1 MAKKDFILQGF
12 TERTHT
18 KAILRLFDIKNVEEV
33 ILSVAF
39 VTEDG
44 VRLIES
50 KLHKYA
56 NKTKVFSGIRNDITS
71 RQGLS
76 RLLGLGVSVYAVDTG
91 ARNIVFH
98 PKLYLV
104 RGSEQARLLIGSANL
119 TLGGLNNNIEASLIL
134 DLDLDNSPDRK
145 FVSKIENQI
154 LKLPALYNDHVFLIE
169 SEAQLLALQ
178 ANGRL
183 LDESEASPPRPTTT
197 ASAPSTDPIPRIKL
211 KVLPLHR
218 SSRRAK
224 AQPAAYRRISGA
236 PQAQK
241 QSQVSTNLELVW
253 QSKPL
258 TERDLNIPKERG
270 THATG
275 SINLDKG
282 LLEDNIDHRHYFRDA
297 VFAHLQWEP
306 RQSGNVE
313 ETEVRFQLVIK
324 GIYYGEFP
332 LQIRHSTD
340 TNSETY
346 KQHNAMTRLSWGS
359 IGDHVKR
366 KDLLS
371 RTLSLFR
378 DETDPKRFVLE
389 ID

>member
-12 TERTHT
+12 TEHTHK

-39 VTEDG
+39 VNEDG
-44 VRLIES
+44 VRLIEN
-50 KLHKYA
+50 KLHQYA
-56 NKTKVFSGIRNDITS
+56 NKTKIFSGIRNDVTS

-76 RLLGLGVSVYAVDTG
+76 RLLRLGVSLYAVDTG
-91 ARNIVFH
+91 ARNIIFH

-104 RGSEQARLLIGSANL
+104 RGSKQTRLLIGSANL

-134 DLDLDNSPDRK
+134 DLDLDNSSDRK
-145 FVSKIENQI
+145 FVSKIENQL
-154 LKLPALYNDHVFLIE
+154 LKLPVLYNDNVFLIE

-178 ANGRL
+178 TSGRL
-183 LDESEASPPRPTTT
+183 LDESETSPPRPTTT

-211 KVLPLHR
+211 EVLPLHR

-224 AQPAAYRRISGA
+224 AQPVVHRRIRGT

-258 TERDLNIPKERG
+258 EKRDLNISDKKG
-270 THATG
+270 THLTG
-275 SINLDKG
+275 AMSLDKG
-282 LLEDNIDHRHYFRDA
+282 LLARDVDHRHYFREE
-297 VFAHLQWEP
+297 VFAHLNWT
-306 RQSGNVE
+306 SGDSSNRE
-313 ETEVRFQLVIK
+313 KAEARFQLIIK
-324 GIYYGEFP
+324 GIYYGEF
-332 LQIRHSTD
+332 LLHISHNAD
-340 TNSETY
+340 TSSKSY
-346 KQHNAMTRLSWGS
+346 KQHNAMTDLKWGS
-359 IGDHVKR
+359 LREYVARPDIIG
-366 KDLLS
+366 
-371 RTLSLFR
+371 RTLTLFR

>member
-12 TERTHT
+12 TEHTHT
-18 KAILRLFDIKNVEEV
+18 EAIQRLFDINNIEGV

-39 VTEDG
+39 VNEDG
-44 VRLIES
+44 VRLIEN
-50 KLHKYA
+50 KLHQYA
-56 NKTKVFSGIRNDITS
+56 NKTKIFSGIRNDITS

-76 RLLGLGVSVYAVDTG
+76 RLLRLGASLYAVDTG

-104 RGSEQARLLIGSANL
+104 RGNKQARLLIGSANL
-119 TLGGLNNNIEASLIL
+119 TLGGLNNNIEASLVL
-134 DLDLDNSPDRK
+134 NLDLDNSSDKK
-145 FVSKIENQI
+145 FVSKIENQL

-169 SEAQLLALQ
+169 TEAQLLALQ
-178 ANGRL
+178 KSGRL
-183 LDESEASPPRPTTT
+183 LDESEASPPRPVTTS
-197 ASAPSTDPIPRIKL
+197 SAPSTDPIPRIKL
-211 KVLPLHR
+211 KVLPIHR

-224 AQPAAYRRISGA
+224 ARPVAHRMVGVTA
-236 PQAQK
+236 QAQK
-241 QSQVSTNLELVW
+241 QPQVSTNLELVW
-253 QSKPL
+253 QSKSL

-282 LLEDNIDHRHYFRDA
+282 LLGNNIDHRHYFRDA
-297 VFAHLQWEP
+297 VFAHLQWNP

-313 ETEVRFQLVIK
+313 ETEARFQLVIK

-359 IGDHVKR
+359 IGEHVKR
-366 KDLLS
+366 KDLLN